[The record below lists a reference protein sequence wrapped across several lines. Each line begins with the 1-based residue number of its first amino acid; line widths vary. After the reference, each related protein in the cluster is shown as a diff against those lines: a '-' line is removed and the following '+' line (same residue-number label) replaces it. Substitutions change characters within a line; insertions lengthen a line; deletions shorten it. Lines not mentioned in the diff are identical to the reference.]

1 MSKGMKYPVA
11 VGATIPVVFGKV
23 GTEGYLGKLDA
34 TIERIKPGS
43 LLAGIVTAKPA
54 IFVRCGSISG
64 WFTAT
69 LNCESSQL
77 TLEMPANRIW
87 PVVEGYFDDVFEW

>member
-34 TIERIKPGS
+34 VIERIQPGS
-43 LLAGIVTAKPA
+43 MMAGMVTAKPA
-54 IFVRCGSISG
+54 IHVRCGNISG
-64 WFTAT
+64 AFPAQ
-69 LNCESSQL
+69 LSRESGQL
-77 TLEMPANRIW
+77 MLEMPANMIW
-87 PVVEGYFDDVFEW
+87 PAVECYFDDVFEW